1 MTIQEPETSGSLHSD
16 KLLIQ
21 LKMSFDRSKYRAA
34 SLSTVNNTVNET
46 KAYDT
51 YYGGKSD
58 YAPFWKEREG
68 VTIKRV
74 LPAKNPGESPYVPML
89 TVMLQCEV
97 DKKQDGKVVGKE
109 IVRKK
114 IFLATLHGK
123 YPYDIVEEY
132 IKRVYELA
140 EQIQDKTEKD
150 RFLAP
155 ITGYRM
161 GGKNGKWVSG
171 IRPNLEYV
179 YYAYIEGK
187 IYRDSLNKKQM
198 EALNRESADLCA
210 QNDTA
215 AIDMFS
221 DPNTGF
227 PIQWSRGKDDNGKTV
242 VTIKSLPLKMGQSW
256 EDYYSQN
263 AVPDKVL
270 EELEG
275 YPSLN
280 ELYVDS
286 YGMRD
291 FQLELDGIK
300 RFDDSN
306 QYKIFAQED
315 YLDMIEKLQA
325 MIEQKAGVQGKDRND
340 ADNDLPFENPSPQPE
355 KKAPKAVARKTA
367 PAKPAGPTA
376 EEKLAVVNTEFVRQ
390 YGEGYEE
397 IEVEGL
403 ELDELYALAVKK
415 EDLGYDI
422 PHIEGWDTP
431 EPEPAPTPKKVVRKA
446 AAPVQQ
452 PEPDPEPVEEE
463 EKPAPAVQV
472 PAEANSQSGMS
483 AIERIR
489 ALRAQKQAAEAA
501 KK

>member
-1 MTIQEPETSGSLHSD
+1 
-16 KLLIQ
+16 
-21 LKMSFDRSKYRAA
+21 MSFDRSKYRAA
-34 SLSTVNNTVNET
+34 ALSTVNNTVNET

-89 TVMLQCEV
+89 TVMLSCEV

-109 IVRKK
+109 VVRKK
-114 IFLATLHGK
+114 IFLSTLHGK

-140 EQIQDKTEKD
+140 EQIQDKAEKD

-270 EELEG
+270 EELEE

-280 ELYVDS
+280 ELYVNS
-286 YGMRD
+286 YHMRD

-306 QYKIFAQED
+306 QYKIFGQED
-315 YLDMIEKLQA
+315 YLDMIEKLQN
-325 MIEQKAGVQGKDRND
+325 MIEERDGVNKGQDD
-340 ADNDLPFENPSPQPE
+340 DLPFENPTPKAE
-355 KKAPKAVARKTA
+355 KKAPKAAVRKA
-367 PAKPAGPTA
+367 ASAKPAGPTR
-376 EEKLAVVNTEFVRQ
+376 EEKLAVVNAEFVRQ

-397 IEVEGL
+397 LDIDGEEL
-403 ELDELYALAVKK
+403 EETYALALKK

-422 PHIEGWDTP
+422 PHIPGWDAQPEP
-431 EPEPAPTPKKVVRKA
+431 EPEPAPRKVARKPS
-446 AAPVQQ
+446 APVQASV
-452 PEPDPEPVEEE
+452 PEPEPEAEEEEEVGQTPTPEPVQ
-463 EKPAPAVQV
+463 A
-472 PAEANSQSGMS
+472 PAEANSPSGMS

>member
-1 MTIQEPETSGSLHSD
+1 MA
-16 KLLIQ
+16 
-21 LKMSFDRSKYRAA
+21 FDRSKYKATA
-34 SLSTVNNTVNET
+34 LSTVNNTVNET
-46 KAYDT
+46 KQYDT
-51 YYGGKSD
+51 FYGGRND

-74 LPAKNPGESPYVPML
+74 LPAKNPGDSPYVPML
-89 TVMLQCEV
+89 TIMLPVEV
-97 DKKQDGKVVGKE
+97 EKKQDGKVVGKE
-109 IVRKK
+109 TVRKK

-123 YPYDIVEEY
+123 FPYDIAEEY
-132 IKRVYELA
+132 IRRVYELA
-140 EQIQDKTEKD
+140 EQIQDKTERD

-227 PIQWSRGKDDNGKTV
+227 PIQWSRGKDDNGKTT
-242 VTIKSLPLKMGQSW
+242 VTIKSLPLKVGQSW
-256 EDYYSQN
+256 EDYYAQN
-263 AVPDKVL
+263 AVPDKIL

-286 YGMRD
+286 YRIKD
-291 FQLELDGIK
+291 FQYELDGLK
-300 RFDDSN
+300 RFDDQN
-306 QYKIFAQED
+306 QYKIFAQDD
-315 YLDMIEKLQA
+315 YLDMVERLQA
-325 MIEQKAGVQGKDRND
+325 MVEEKYKNEEKPEPEPEAAPEPEPVRSESRPARTVRKA
-340 ADNDLPFENPSPQPE
+340 
-355 KKAPKAVARKTA
+355 APKTPSR
-367 PAKPAGPTA
+367 
-376 EEKLAVVNTEFVRQ
+376 EEKLKVVNEEFIRQ

-397 IEVEGL
+397 LDIDGEEL
-403 ELDELYALAVKK
+403 EETYALALKK

-422 PHIEGWDTP
+422 PHIDGWDADP
-431 EPEPAPTPKKVVRKA
+431 EPEPEPDPEPAPKRVVRKA
-446 AAPVQQ
+446 AAEAA
-452 PEPDPEPVEEE
+452 PEAQA
-463 EKPAPAVQV
+463 PAPAPSPAPVQA
-472 PAEANSQSGMS
+472 PADANSSSGMT
-483 AIERIR
+483 AIERIKM
-489 ALRAQKQAAEAA
+489 LRAM

>member
-1 MTIQEPETSGSLHSD
+1 
-16 KLLIQ
+16 
-21 LKMSFDRSKYRAA
+21 MSFDRSKYRAA

-109 IVRKK
+109 LVRKK

-140 EQIQDKTEKD
+140 EQIQDKAEKD

-155 ITGYRM
+155 VTGYRM

-187 IYRDSLNKKQM
+187 IYRDSLNKRQM

-256 EDYYSQN
+256 EDYYAQN

-270 EELEG
+270 EELEQ

-280 ELYVDS
+280 ELYVNS
-286 YGMRD
+286 YGLRD

-300 RFDDSN
+300 RFDDAN
-306 QYKIFAQED
+306 QYKIFGQED
-315 YLDMIEKLQA
+315 YLDMVEKLQA
-325 MIEQKAGVQGKDRND
+325 MVEEREGARGTTDAAND
-340 ADNDLPFENPSPQPE
+340 DLPFDDPTKNEG
-355 KKAPKAVARKTA
+355 KKAPRAVRKAA
-367 PAKPAGPTA
+367 PTKPSGPTR
-376 EEKLAVVNTEFVRQ
+376 EEKLAVVNAEFVRQ

-397 IEVEGL
+397 LDIDGE
-403 ELDELYALAVKK
+403 ELDETYALAMKK

-422 PHIEGWDTP
+422 PHIDGWDDP
-431 EPEPAPTPKKVVRKA
+431 EPEPAPAPKRVVRKTSTV
-446 AAPVQQ
+446 PTPQ
-452 PEPDPEPVEEE
+452 PEPEPEEEEE
-463 EKPAPAVQV
+463 EKPVQQAVEAPSD
-472 PAEANSQSGMS
+472 ANSPSGMS

>member
-1 MTIQEPETSGSLHSD
+1 MG
-16 KLLIQ
+16 
-21 LKMSFDRSKYRAA
+21 FDRSKYRAT

-46 KAYDT
+46 KQYDT
-51 YYGGKSD
+51 YYGGRSD

-89 TVMLQCEV
+89 TIMLPVEV
-97 DKKQDGKVVGKE
+97 EKKQDGKVIGRE

-123 YPYDIVEEY
+123 FPYDIAEEY
-132 IKRVYELA
+132 IKRVYEQA
-140 EQIQDKTEKD
+140 EQIQDKAERD
-150 RFLAP
+150 RFLNP
-155 ITGYRM
+155 ITGFRM

-198 EALNRESADLCA
+198 ETLNRESADLCA

-256 EDYYSQN
+256 EDYYAQN
-263 AVPDKVL
+263 AVPDRVL

-286 YGMRD
+286 YKMKD
-291 FQLELDGIK
+291 FMYELDGLK
-300 RFDDSN
+300 RFDEQN

-315 YLDMIEKLQA
+315 YLDMVEKLQNMVEEKFKGQEA
-325 MIEQKAGVQGKDRND
+325 D
-340 ADNDLPFENPSPQPE
+340 ADDNLPFENPDKEPE
-355 KKAPKAVARKTA
+355 KPKPAPRVVRKAV
-367 PAKPAGPTA
+367 KPQGPTR
-376 EEKLAVVNTEFVRQ
+376 EEKLKVVNDEFIRQ
-390 YGEGYEE
+390 YGDGYEE
-397 IEVEGL
+397 LDIDG
-403 ELDELYALAVKK
+403 DELEETYALALKH

-422 PHIEGWDTP
+422 PHIPGWDAAPEP
-431 EPEPAPTPKKVVRKA
+431 EPEPAPAPRRVARKPS
-446 AAPVQQ
+446 APVQAPA
-452 PEPDPEPVEEE
+452 PEPEPEAEEEEEEAGQTPTPEPVQ
-463 EKPAPAVQV
+463 APAD
-472 PAEANSQSGMS
+472 ANSQSGMS

-489 ALRAQKQAAEAA
+489 MLRAQKNAAA

>member
-1 MTIQEPETSGSLHSD
+1 
-16 KLLIQ
+16 
-21 LKMSFDRSKYRAA
+21 MSFDRSKYRAA
-34 SLSTVNNTVNET
+34 ALSTVNNTVNET

-109 IVRKK
+109 VVRKK

-140 EQIQDKTEKD
+140 EQIQDKNEKD

-227 PIQWSRGKDDNGKTV
+227 PIQWSRGKDDNNKTV

-256 EDYYSQN
+256 EDYYAQN

-306 QYKIFAQED
+306 QYKIFGQED

-325 MIEQKAGVQGKDRND
+325 MVEQRSGAQGKDKVD
-340 ADNDLPFENPSPQPE
+340 DDLPFEDPMPKAE
-355 KKAPKAVARKTA
+355 KKAPRAVRKV
-367 PAKPAGPTA
+367 KPAGPTR
-376 EEKLAVVNTEFVRQ
+376 EEKLAVVNAEFIRQ

-397 IEVEGL
+397 LDIDGE
-403 ELDELYALAVKK
+403 ELDETYALAVKK

-422 PHIEGWDTP
+422 SHIEGWDDP
-431 EPEPAPTPKKVVRKA
+431 EPEPEPEPTPASKRVARKPV
-446 AAPVQQ
+446 AAPVLQ
-452 PEPDPEPVEEE
+452 PEPEPEEE
-463 EKPAPAVQV
+463 EKPAPAVQA

>member
-1 MTIQEPETSGSLHSD
+1 
-16 KLLIQ
+16 
-21 LKMSFDRSKYRAA
+21 MSFDRSKYRAA
-34 SLSTVNNTVNET
+34 ALSTVNNTVNET

-51 YYGGKSD
+51 YYGGKGD

-109 IVRKK
+109 VVRKK

-280 ELYVDS
+280 ELYVNS
-286 YGMRD
+286 YHMKD

-306 QYKIFAQED
+306 QYKIFGQED
-315 YLDMIEKLQA
+315 YLDMIEKLQN
-325 MIEQKAGVQGKDRND
+325 MIEERDGVNKGQDD
-340 ADNDLPFENPSPQPE
+340 DLPFEDPTPKTE
-355 KKAPKAVARKTA
+355 KKAPKATIRRAA
-367 PAKPAGPTA
+367 PAKPAGPTR
-376 EEKLAVVNTEFVRQ
+376 EEKLAVVNEEFVRQ

-397 IEVEGL
+397 LDIDGEEL
-403 ELDELYALAVKK
+403 EETYALALKK

-422 PHIEGWDTP
+422 PHIPGWNAVP
-431 EPEPAPTPKKVVRKA
+431 EPEPAPAPKKVVRKA
-446 AAPVQQ
+446 AEAPA
-452 PEPDPEPVEEE
+452 PEPAPEPEPEEEVGQTPTPEPVQ
-463 EKPAPAVQV
+463 A
-472 PAEANSQSGMS
+472 PAEANSPSGMS

>member
-1 MTIQEPETSGSLHSD
+1 
-16 KLLIQ
+16 
-21 LKMSFDRSKYRAA
+21 MSFDRSKYRAA
-34 SLSTVNNTVNET
+34 ALSTVNNTVNET

-97 DKKQDGKVVGKE
+97 DKKQDGKVIGKE
-109 IVRKK
+109 VVRKK
-114 IFLATLHGK
+114 IFLSTLHGK

-242 VTIKSLPLKMGQSW
+242 VTIKSLPLRMGQSW

-286 YGMRD
+286 YHMRD

-306 QYKIFAQED
+306 QYKIFGQED
-315 YLDMIEKLQA
+315 YLDMIEKLQN
-325 MIEQKAGVQGKDRND
+325 MIEERDGVNKGQDD
-340 ADNDLPFENPSPQPE
+340 DLPFENPTPKAE
-355 KKAPKAVARKTA
+355 KKAPKAAVRKA
-367 PAKPAGPTA
+367 ASAKPAGPSR
-376 EEKLAVVNTEFVRQ
+376 EEKLAVVNAEFVRQ

-397 IEVEGL
+397 LDIDGEEL
-403 ELDELYALAVKK
+403 EETYALALKR

-422 PHIEGWDTP
+422 PHIPGWDDPEP
-431 EPEPAPTPKKVVRKA
+431 EPEPAPAPKRVVRKP
-446 AAPVQQ
+446 AAPVPQPA
-452 PEPDPEPVEEE
+452 PEPEPEEEKEVGQTPTPEPVQ
-463 EKPAPAVQV
+463 A

>member
-1 MTIQEPETSGSLHSD
+1 
-16 KLLIQ
+16 
-21 LKMSFDRSKYRAA
+21 MSFDRSKYRAA
-34 SLSTVNNTVNET
+34 ALSTVNNTVNET

-89 TVMLQCEV
+89 TVMLSCEV

-109 IVRKK
+109 VVRKK

-155 ITGYRM
+155 VTGYRM

-187 IYRDSLNKKQM
+187 IYRDSLNKRQM

-256 EDYYSQN
+256 EDYYAQN

-270 EELEG
+270 EELEQ

-280 ELYVDS
+280 ELYVNS

-291 FQLELDGIK
+291 FQMELDGIK
-300 RFDDSN
+300 RFDDAN
-306 QYKIFAQED
+306 QYKIFGQED
-315 YLDMIEKLQA
+315 YLDMVEKLQA
-325 MIEQKAGVQGKDRND
+325 MVEEREGARGTTD
-340 ADNDLPFENPSPQPE
+340 AASDDLPFDDPT
-355 KKAPKAVARKTA
+355 KKEDKRTPRAVRKAAPT
-367 PAKPAGPTA
+367 KPAGPTR
-376 EEKLAVVNTEFVRQ
+376 EEKLAVVNAEFVRQ

-397 IEVEGL
+397 LDIDGE
-403 ELDELYALAVKK
+403 ELDETYALAVKK

-422 PHIEGWDTP
+422 PHIDGWDDPEP
-431 EPEPAPTPKKVVRKA
+431 EPEPAPAPKRVVRKTSA
-446 AAPVQQ
+446 TPSPQ
-452 PEPDPEPVEEE
+452 PEPETEQEEEEE
-463 EKPAPAVQV
+463 EKPTQQAVEAPSD
-472 PAEANSQSGMS
+472 ANSPSGMS